1 METSNNNSNDNNKF
15 VAIVNIENKHFLD
28 DPEGE
33 TILNDLILK
42 EGYSNILSVRTAKSL
57 RIELVAKDIK
67 EAKTIVTDMC
77 DNLRIYNPI
86 VSYCHVKVKK
96 INSQKV

>member
-1 METSNNNSNDNNKF
+1 MYESNHNNNKF
-15 VAIVNIENKHFLD
+15 IAIVNIENKHFLD

-42 EGYSNILSVRTAKSL
+42 EGYNNIVSVRTAKSL
-57 RIELVAKDIK
+57 RIELIAKDIK
-67 EAKTIVTDMC
+67 EAKSKIKEMC

-86 VSYCHVKVKK
+86 VSYCHIKVKRISNQTDK
-96 INSQKV
+96 F